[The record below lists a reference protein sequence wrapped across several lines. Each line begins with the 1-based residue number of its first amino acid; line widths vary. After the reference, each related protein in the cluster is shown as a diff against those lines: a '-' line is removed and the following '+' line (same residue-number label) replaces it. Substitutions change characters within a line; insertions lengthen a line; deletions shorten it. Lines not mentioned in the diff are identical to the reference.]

1 MLYASAVT
9 AMVVAALGVVGGVW
23 WRLRLRRRR
32 EIESYAIDAEELHSL
47 LAPEPKVQV
56 LDVRLPLDVLAYS
69 EMIPGAKRI
78 APKEILADPTLIPA
92 HIDTVVYCTCASEQT
107 SREIIQ
113 RALGMGF
120 RRVKLLRGGLEGWKA
135 KGYPVE
141 PYKES
146 FRLDTVV

>member
-23 WRLRLRRRR
+23 WWLRVRRRH
-32 EIESYAIDAEELHSL
+32 EIEQYAIDAEELRSL
-47 LAPEPKVQV
+47 LETESKV
-56 LDVRLPLDVLAYS
+56 LLFDVRLPLDLLAYS

-92 HIDTVVYCTCASEQT
+92 DVDAVVYCTCASEET
-107 SREIIQ
+107 SREIIR
-113 RALGMGF
+113 RALSMGF
-120 RRVKLLRGGLEGWKA
+120 RRMKLLRGGLEGWKA

-146 FRLDTVV
+146 FRLDTSV